1 MLQHTDK
8 AKCQGQHDSSL
19 LLLSVGFWHVPHSS
33 IVGWKSSTCNV
44 VWWMLYLSFNMCEA
58 CVRTCW
64 LLAPGSVCV
73 CVCGGGGGGGGE
85 GGKEVQRCG

>member
-1 MLQHTDK
+1 MPKHTAK
-8 AKCQGQHDSSL
+8 AKCQGQHDSIL

-44 VWWMLYLSFNMCEA
+44 VWWMLYLSFNMREA

-73 CVCGGGGGGGGE
+73 GGGGREEGGGA
-85 GGKEVQRCG
+85 EVWMRGN